1 MSVPELGPGE
11 VCPRRFGLNYDP
23 PAIILEYLEVSTG
36 KLFHRKVAMKRL
48 RASTDPARI
57 AEKLRQVNRPLLTE
71 EPSPPWSGSRQPK
84 DLEANHS
91 IRKDNGVAFEQI
103 VSLVKKLQEAMQK
116 YSTMDSSADLSPGS
130 EEIDYHEANLNK
142 LSDDELAR
150 HKARMNSSFLANQMK
165 PGDNGYVYDVRAD
178 FDAEQSCGWDS
189 DEDEDDEDRKCS
201 SKLAL
206 EGATLRLILGSSRQY
221 WWCFHV
227 RTVCCN
233 TSQGCGPQLGDV
245 VAKTPLAALSGPVW
259 RNCVWSEPQECDGQL
274 EDLTGEEP
282 YMLRLKVDDGHG
294 TVLKLRRVDVGEPYL
309 KMATSQKQIAR
320 RVAVLLEGS
329 RGDCQPYMVGA
340 LALQNAG
347 YDVTVFGTTDCEAM
361 AKLLGGTP
369 GKQKEIHRA
378 KNVAAVLG
386 KIQSLKPELMI
397 CAGLNLSDC
406 ISVGRVLSIPVIYL
420 SLQPEE
426 QVGSDFGSTEECT
439 RLEDF
444 LKTCRQAGE
453 EPVYVGYGSMI
464 FESGKYMTLLSLRAL
479 RLANKRGVLL
489 GGWAACSADDVEN
502 EPDTEELKA
511 FCKEKVL
518 FMDSAPHG
526 RLFPHCQ
533 VIVHHGGAGT
543 LYAAA
548 MSGKPMVVVPV
559 LMDQFVHSELVNQKQ
574 IGVGLKSMKSTTPN
588 DLAAAISLCS
598 SSSEIQQKA
607 KALAEELAKE
617 DGAKRLV
624 EEVNGFFRDF
634 IDTGCYVQKKNE
646 LNTRRSTMGWLKS
659 LANLCSF
666 C

>member
-1 MSVPELGPGE
+1 MAKEHNLQFNASGVSAREITTSPE
-11 VCPRRFGLNYDP
+11 VVK
-23 PAIILEYLEVSTG
+23 AIT
-36 KLFHRKVAMKRL
+36 
-48 RASTDPARI
+48 
-57 AEKLRQVNRPLLTE
+57 
-71 EPSPPWSGSRQPK
+71 
-84 DLEANHS
+84 AN
-91 IRKDNGVAFEQI
+91 
-103 VSLVKKLQEAMQK
+103 
-116 YSTMDSSADLSPGS
+116 
-130 EEIDYHEANLNK
+130 
-142 LSDDELAR
+142 
-150 HKARMNSSFLANQMK
+150 
-165 PGDNGYVYDVRAD
+165 D
-178 FDAEQSCGWDS
+178 FA
-189 DEDEDDEDRKCS
+189 
-201 SKLAL
+201 
-206 EGATLRLILGSSRQY
+206 
-221 WWCFHV
+221 
-227 RTVCCN
+227 
-233 TSQGCGPQLGDV
+233 
-245 VAKTPLAALSGPVW
+245 
-259 RNCVWSEPQECDGQL
+259 
-274 EDLTGEEP
+274 
-282 YMLRLKVDDGHG
+282 
-294 TVLKLRRVDVGEPYL
+294 
-309 KMATSQKQIAR
+309 QIAAI
-320 RVAVLLEGS
+320 V
-329 RGDCQPYMVGA
+329 
-340 LALQNAG
+340 
-347 YDVTVFGTTDCEAM
+347 
-361 AKLLGGTP
+361 

-420 SLQPEE
+420 SLQVMIPSNYLPALGVIPKLPSFLNMNWYAWKLVFDLVLKAKRKNSLPVMAKQLGTTAAEMVVSWEEFCEHCCCTPDFPVFFAVSNQLHPFPPDFSPMCRSLGPLAFQPEE